1 MTDDLD
7 GGSADE
13 TVWFGLGDEQYEV
26 DLSAS
31 HADDLRQ
38 AIAPFTT
45 AGPGSPARSPRSRG

>member
-1 MTDDLD
+1 
-7 GGSADE
+7 
-13 TVWFGLGDEQYEV
+13 LGDEQYEV